1 MCRARAVAS
10 VRLGAL
16 LAALAVTATSRTPGA
31 QPADAALPEPPPAAA
46 PPEKIRLAF
55 SAPPECPDSA
65 HFLEAVRSR
74 AGTDWEAPPDELA
87 RPIDVTVVRNADR
100 YVASIRF
107 SSVAG
112 ETLDRQVTGQSCENV
127 VNGIA
132 LVTALAIRSQ
142 VHEVLEQSEAPPPP
156 PAPAPVSAP
165 NVAGTRPPP
174 APHAESPRVRVR
186 AGLSGSVV
194 TGVGPESALGAGV
207 FAVVEVSQWRV
218 GLAAHLNDSGEVSA
232 HELPARFR
240 LLSFRLDGCPT
251 SVDFAPWFSLEPCV
265 SFDAGWLEGG
275 TTEAVPPRVVRPETA
290 GSLWAA
296 PGALLRAVVRFDPGF
311 VQVEGFARVR
321 LFREQFYVETD
332 GERDIVYEVPAVA
345 FGGAAGLGVRF

>member
-1 MCRARAVAS
+1 MRPAGAVAS
-10 VRLGAL
+10 VRLGGL
-16 LAALAVTATSRTPGA
+16 LAALAVLATSRIASA
-31 QPADAALPEPPPAAA
+31 QPADAAPPDAEPAAA

-65 HFLEAVRSR
+65 HFLESVRSR
-74 AGTDWEAPPDELA
+74 VGTDWEAGQDELA
-87 RPIDVTVVRNADR
+87 RPIDVAVVRNAER

-112 ETLDRQVTGQSCENV
+112 ETLVRQVTGQACENV

-142 VHEVLEQSEAPPPP
+142 VHQVLEQSEAPPPP
-156 PAPAPVSAP
+156 PAPVPVNAPKAAAP
-165 NVAGTRPPP
+165 LPPPP
-174 APHAESPRVRVR
+174 ARAESLRVHVR

-194 TGVGPESALGAGV
+194 TGVGPDTALGAGV
-207 FAVVEVSQWRV
+207 FAVVEVSHWRV
-218 GLAAHLNDSGEVSA
+218 GVAAHLNDSGEISA

-240 LLSFRLDGCPT
+240 LLSFRLDGCPI
-251 SVDFAPWFSLEPCV
+251 SVDFAPWFSLEPCA

-296 PGALLRAVVRFDPGF
+296 PGALLRAAFRFDPGF
-311 VQVEGFARVR
+311 FQIEGFTRVP

-332 GERDIVYEVPAVA
+332 GEREVIYEVPAVA
-345 FGGAAGLGVRF
+345 FGGAAGLGLRF